1 MKVKLEEKKCSWC
14 KIEFQGRSYQE
25 FCSTSCSDKSY
36 YWHNKRGLKRDIPQI
51 KCDVC
56 GNFFQPKRN
65 NTKRCSNV
73 CRSRWVR
80 NFSHERYKAIHKKLI
95 DKAPTRICAV
105 CETPFKLTSVRQK
118 NCSKKCSTI
127 YSSYSAKKRRHTIK
141 RVFIDGCGRSME
153 EVIIPMPDHDSIPV
167 GKIDV
172 NSSDDLG
179 NAVKAFLKGGG
190 KIRKYRADVVTDLL
204 EGHPLQ
210 FEEVVNADEVQE
222 QIFGKIQVK

>member
-36 YWHNKRGLKRDIPQI
+36 YWHNKRGLSRKIPQI

-73 CRSRWVR
+73 CRSKWVR
-80 NFSHERYKAIHKKLI
+80 NFSHERYKVIQKKLI

-105 CETPFKLTSVRQK
+105 CETPFKLTSIRQK
-118 NCSKKCSTI
+118 NCSKKCSTV
-127 YSSYSAKKRRHTIK
+127 YGSYSAKKRRKK
-141 RVFIDGCGRSME
+141 RVFVDGCGRSIE

-167 GKIDV
+167 GKVDV
-172 NSSDDLG
+172 NSSEDLKD
-179 NAVKAFLKGGG
+179 AVKAFVKGGG
-190 KIRKYRADVVTDLL
+190 KIRTYKASVATDLIDN
-204 EGHPLQ
+204 HPLG
-210 FEEVVNADEVQE
+210 FDDVNTEEVRD
-222 QIFGKIQVK
+222 QISGTIRVK